1 MLCNANSQKLWLGLK
16 QKQRAW
22 YWIRSKT
29 KLSSIFQ
36 NIVEGTG
43 SAYQYQNIYPAGNLE
58 NEGPNENNIPV
69 YQKTSSFQTISE
81 LNILIVFICPD

>member
-1 MLCNANSQKLWLGLK
+1 M
-16 QKQRAW
+16 
-22 YWIRSKT
+22 
-29 KLSSIFQ
+29 
-36 NIVEGTG
+36 EGTG